1 MKFVEMI
8 DVVGFIFSILVE
20 VRSIVREKLERNRSL
35 SDKIDDCLMRAIE
48 RWNAPEELKQ
58 SVRIEPI
65 QYKSRLKE
73 YLQHPEKGI
82 HPLEKELLRLWA
94 ESIISDA
101 DCSAFVLSL
110 KEDLIQT
117 TQQEGF
123 QKVLSELEELNAVQ
137 KDTYRIIEELW
148 SRGGKSVIQLW
159 DELSIFDND
168 RNLPYSIITSG
179 RGCVADEIKCACS
192 RAELVVL
199 EAQSRL
205 EAKAFTAAVILENEI
220 SFDNVIVVDSEDLY
234 HQLVND
240 KNRKIIITSISMN
253 HQLAIARGH
262 SVVYC
267 IGSQDIYT
275 NAHFILPEISRDGFI
290 TALETSGLGYKKAR
304 QLALDSAKDIN
315 MLWRLLGINPSP
327 PVWENKETITKFI
340 PIMFVGRWDEMC
352 DDDRQLI
359 QEMTGYKSYDTFRRE
374 FNNFLY
380 VDESP
385 IKRIETVFAIKSP
398 YALFKRYYKYV
409 TDADIKQ
416 FLDFVDIVLEDVD
429 PDAIAKME
437 SQQLQY
443 WREKRMF
450 SSNLKRGVIEGV
462 TLISIMQEYLHQ
474 DNTIKRWIN
483 EKFKSFDLQKYLS
496 HRHNLIWMAEAA
508 PRAFLQFIEND
519 IANGSLILNEL
530 FIIRKEELSL
540 TGTAIYYAELLRCL
554 ECIAWHE
561 DYLPQVTRLLLHMCE
576 YPNDSNWV
584 NRPSNSLKNIYRF
597 VLPGTLASVSK
608 RISILKGLQQSYPE
622 AVHSL
627 CFDWLKGLHDTV
639 WGNTAYFRWRWL
651 AQKPENP
658 THALLY
664 PEDTILRE
672 IYDMMMVDFPW
683 TEMKVVDLLDL
694 SMHKYMN
701 SLRADIITALRI
713 HIDKIKGNDTICD
726 ELRQEIFRH
735 MEYPDTCWA
744 LGNDELQLYKDLL
757 RDLTLQDIV
766 NANKH
771 YFKSIFMYNP
781 EVGLSHLS
789 DNQFE
794 RGVQLQVEIEERII
808 QERGL
813 DGIWELVSV
822 AKSVEAVANGFTGL
836 TGDEYYKLVYTK
848 YCDGELCVDFV
859 KRYYSN
865 LYNKYGS
872 EAYMNYLADLQEI
885 NTDKIAVFLYAP
897 TYRREFA
904 DVVERQLEIVSME
917 YWKNVQVLEFED
929 DDVLRITDKLLY
941 YKRYWDLLHFIT
953 KKDVLNYI
961 DNSTKGNIL
970 YSMFQSEEGVLTL
983 IREGYLVAK
992 ILSSVDVTSDE
1003 DLELKVLQ
1011 IEFYL
1016 YEHLE
1021 HYLKREHNHFQEAIN
1036 TKPEMLMEIVCAIY
1050 KSDCD
1055 NEVPVSEEDKSF
1067 QQFKAHIAY
1076 KFWDKYHDIP
1086 CTNLDG
1092 EIDETLLR
1100 NYLKRIQELSRECN
1114 REKVLPLVL
1123 GKIFSNFQE
1132 GDDYPNELLCSLVE
1146 EYANDEIDSVI
1157 RCAIHNRRSFST
1169 RSPFDG
1175 GGVERS
1181 HIATLQKYRDN
1192 AIVRSPRFVKILD
1205 DAIKGFEYDA
1215 RRNDFEGKM
1224 NNFDF

>member
-1 MKFVEMI
+1 MLEVI
-8 DVVGFIFSILVE
+8 SFIVSMLLDLVPA
-20 VRSIVREKLERNRSL
+20 IKEKVERNKSL
-35 SDKIDDCLMRAIE
+35 SEKIDDCLMRAIE

-82 HPLEKELLRLWA
+82 HPKDKELLKLWTDV
-94 ESIISDA
+94 ILSDG
-101 DCSAFVLSL
+101 DCSAFVLSF
-110 KEDLIQT
+110 KEDLIQA
-117 TQQEGF
+117 TQTEGF
-123 QKVLSELEELNAVQ
+123 KNVLSGLFELKVLQEDIKRNVDKLC
-137 KDTYRIIEELW
+137 Y
-148 SRGGKSVIQLW
+148 RGGKSITQLW
-159 DELSIFDND
+159 NEVSVFDND

-179 RGCVADEIKCACS
+179 RGCVVDEIKCACS
-192 RAELVVL
+192 RAELVVV

-240 KNRKIIITSISMN
+240 KNRKIIITSISIN

-267 IGSQDIYT
+267 IGPQDNYT
-275 NAHFILPEISRDGFI
+275 TAHFILPEISRDGFI
-290 TALETSGLGYKKAR
+290 TALETSGMGYKKAR

-315 MLWRLLGINPSP
+315 MLWRLLDIKPMSPSWETNESIN
-327 PVWENKETITKFI
+327 KFI
-340 PIMFVGRWDEMC
+340 PIMLVGRWDEMC
-352 DDDRQLI
+352 DGDKQI
-359 QEMTGYKSYDTFRRE
+359 VAEIAGYESYDRFRKE
-374 FNNFLY
+374 LNNY
-380 VDESP
+380 IYADESP
-385 IKRIETVFAIKSP
+385 IKRIESVFAIKSS
-398 YALFKRYYKYV
+398 YAIFKRYFKYV
-409 TDADIKQ
+409 TIADIKR
-416 FLDFVDIVLEDVD
+416 FLTFVDIVLDDVD
-429 PDAIAKME
+429 PDAVAKMDSME
-437 SQQLQY
+437 LKF
-443 WREKRMF
+443 WRDKRVF
-450 SSNLKRGVIEGV
+450 STNLRRGVIEGL
-462 TLISIMQEYLHQ
+462 TLISIMQENLQ
-474 DNTIKRWIN
+474 QENIIDKWIE
-483 EKFKSFDLQKYLS
+483 EKFKSFDIQKLLS
-496 HRHNLIWMAEAA
+496 HRNNLLWMAETS
-508 PRAFLQFIEND
+508 PRAFLHFIEND
-519 IANGSLILNEL
+519 IKQGSPILNEL
-530 FIIRKEELSL
+530 FIIRPDYFGLNSTK
-540 TGTAIYYAELLRCL
+540 IYYAELLRCL
-554 ECIAWHE
+554 ECIAWKE
-561 DYLPQVTRLLLHMCE
+561 DYLPQVTGLLLYMGN
-576 YPNDSNWV
+576 YPNESNWQ

-597 VLPGTLASVSK
+597 VLPGTLVPMSK
-608 RISILKGLQQSYPE
+608 RISILKGLRHLYPE

-627 CFDWLKGLHDTV
+627 CFDWIKGLNDTILDP
-639 WGNTAYFRWRWL
+639 TSYFRWRWL
-651 AQKPENP
+651 AQKPEKP
-658 THALLY
+658 RTTKRY
-664 PEDTILRE
+664 PDYKLLRE
-672 IYDMMMVDFPW
+672 MYELMMVDFTW
-683 TEMKVVDLLDL
+683 SEMEVVELLKV
-694 SMHKYMN
+694 SMCEYMH
-701 SLRADIITALRI
+701 SLREEIMSMMHT

-735 MEYPDTCWA
+735 MEYPDTSWA

-789 DNQFE
+789 ENQFE
-794 RGVQLQVEIEERII
+794 RGVQLQVEIEGRII

-822 AKSVEAVANGFTGL
+822 AKSVEAIANGFTGL
-836 TGDEYYKLVYTK
+836 TGDEYYKLVYSK

-859 KRYYSN
+859 KRYYFN

-872 EAYMNYLADLQEI
+872 EAYMNYLADLQGI
-885 NTDKIAVFLYAP
+885 NIDKIAVVLYAP

-992 ILSSVDVTSDE
+992 ILSNVDVTSDE

-1055 NEVPVSEEDKSF
+1055 NEVPVSEEDQSF

-1076 KFWDKYHDIP
+1076 KFWDKYHDLP
-1086 CTNLDG
+1086 CTNLEG
-1092 EIDETLLR
+1092 ETDEILLR

-1157 RCAIHNRRSFST
+1157 GCAIHNRRSFST

-1175 GGVERS
+1175 GGIERN

-1192 AIVRSPRFVKILD
+1192 AIMRSPRFVKILD

>member
-1 MKFVEMI
+1 MKFIEMI

-20 VRSIVREKLERNRSL
+20 IRSLVREKLERNKSL

-73 YLQHPEKGI
+73 YLLHPEVGI

-123 QKVLSELEELNAVQ
+123 QRVLSELQELNTIQ
-137 KDTYRIIEELW
+137 KDTNRRIEELW
-148 SRGGKSVIQLW
+148 IRGGKSIIQLW

-168 RNLPYSIITSG
+168 RKLPYSIITSG

-192 RAELVVL
+192 RAELVVI

-220 SFDNVIVVDSEDLY
+220 SFDNVIIVDSEDLY

-240 KNRKIIITSISMN
+240 KNRKIIITSISIN
-253 HQLAIARGH
+253 HQLAVVKGH
-262 SVVYC
+262 TVVYC
-267 IGSQDIYT
+267 IGPQDNYT
-275 NAHFILPEISRDGFI
+275 TAHFILPEISRDGFI

-327 PVWENKETITKFI
+327 PAWENNETITRFI
-340 PIMFVGRWDEMC
+340 PIMLVGRWDEMC

-380 VDESP
+380 VDEAP
-385 IKRIETVFAIKSP
+385 IKPIETVFAIKSP

-416 FLDFVDIVLEDVD
+416 FLEFVDVVLEDVD

-437 SQQLQY
+437 SRQLQF
-443 WREKRMF
+443 WHEKRIF
-450 SSNLKRGVIEGV
+450 SSNLRRGVIEGV
-462 TLISIMQEYLHQ
+462 TLISIMQEYLHR
-474 DNTIKRWIN
+474 DNTIDKWIN

-496 HRHNLIWMAEAA
+496 HRHNLMWMAEAA

-530 FIIRKEELSL
+530 FIIRKEQLSL
-540 TGTAIYYAELLRCL
+540 TGTTIYYAELLRCL
-554 ECIAWHE
+554 ECIAWNE
-561 DYLPQVTRLLLHMCE
+561 DYLPQVTRLLLHMCG

-597 VLPGTLASVSK
+597 VLPGTLASISK
-608 RISILKGLQQSYPE
+608 RISILKGLQPSYPE
-622 AVHSL
+622 AVHSV

-639 WGNTAYFRWRWL
+639 WDSTVYFRWRWL

-658 THALLY
+658 THASLY
-664 PEDTILRE
+664 PEEAILRE
-672 IYDMMMVDFPW
+672 IYDMMMADFPW
-683 TEMKVVDLLDL
+683 TEKNVVDLLNL
-694 SMHKYMN
+694 SMHKYMD

-744 LGNDELQLYKDLL
+744 LSNDELQLYKDLL
-757 RDLTLQDIV
+757 YDLTLQDIV

-794 RGVQLQVEIEERII
+794 RGVQLQVEIEGRII

-836 TGDEYYKLVYTK
+836 TGDEYYKLVYSK

-872 EAYMNYLADLQEI
+872 EAYLNYLTDLLEI
-885 NTDKIAVFLYAP
+885 NIDKIAVVLYAP

-941 YKRYWDLLHFIT
+941 YKRYWDLLHFMA
-953 KKDVLNYI
+953 KKDVLTCL
-961 DNSTKGNIL
+961 DSSTKGNIL
-970 YSMFQSEEGVLTL
+970 YTMFQSEEGIL
-983 IREGYLVAK
+983 ILAREGYCVAK
-992 ILSSVDVTSDE
+992 ILNTIDVTRNE
-1003 DLELKVLQ
+1003 DLELKVVQ

-1021 HYLKREHNHFQEAIN
+1021 HDLKKEHNHFQKAIN
-1036 TKPEMLMEIVCAIY
+1036 SKPEMLMEIVCAMY
-1050 KSDCD
+1050 KADYD
-1055 NEVPVSEEDKSF
+1055 NEDSISEEDKSYR
-1067 QQFKAHIAY
+1067 QFKAHIAY
-1076 KFWDKYHDIP
+1076 RFWEKYHDVP

-1092 EIDETLLR
+1092 EIDEALLR
-1100 NYLKRIQELSRECN
+1100 NYLQRLQKLSSECHREQ
-1114 REKVLPLVL
+1114 VLPLVL

-1192 AIVRSPRFVKILD
+1192 AIMRSPRFVKILD
-1205 DAIKGFEYDA
+1205 DAIKGFEYAA

>member
-1 MKFVEMI
+1 MLEVI
-8 DVVGFIFSILVE
+8 SFIVSMLSDLVPA
-20 VRSIVREKLERNRSL
+20 IKEKVERNKSL
-35 SDKIDDCLMRAIE
+35 SEKIDDCLMRAID
-48 RWNAPEELKQ
+48 RWDVTEDLKRSTRLQ
-58 SVRIEPI
+58 PI
-65 QYKSRLKE
+65 RYKILLKN
-73 YLQHPEKGI
+73 YIQHPEKGI
-82 HPLEKELLRLWA
+82 HPKDKELLKLWTDV
-94 ESIISDA
+94 ILSDG
-101 DCSAFVLSL
+101 DCSAFVLSF
-110 KEDLIQT
+110 KEDLIQA
-117 TQQEGF
+117 TQTEGF
-123 QKVLSELEELNAVQ
+123 KNVLSGLFELKVLQEDIKRNVDKLC
-137 KDTYRIIEELW
+137 Y
-148 SRGGKSVIQLW
+148 RGGKSITQLW
-159 DELSIFDND
+159 NEVSVFDHGKK
-168 RNLPYSIITSG
+168 LPYSIITSG
-179 RGCVADEIKCACS
+179 REQIAEEITKACHTADF
-192 RAELVVL
+192 VVF
-199 EAQSRL
+199 EAQSHL
-205 EAKAFTAAVILENEI
+205 EAKAFAAAVILKNNI
-220 SFDNVIVVDSEDLY
+220 STDNVIVVENEDLY
-234 HQLVND
+234 AQLTND
-240 KNRKIIITSISMN
+240 DSRKIIITSIPAN
-253 HQLAIARGH
+253 HQLAVASGH
-262 SVVYC
+262 SVIYC
-267 IGSQDIYT
+267 IGPQDNY
-275 NAHFILPEISRDGFI
+275 AEVCLVLPEINRDGFI
-290 TALETSGLGYKKAR
+290 SALETSGLNTEKAR
-304 QLALDSAKDIN
+304 QFAIDSAKDIN
-315 MLWRLLGINPSP
+315 MLWRLLDIKPMSPSWETNESIN
-327 PVWENKETITKFI
+327 KFI
-340 PIMFVGRWDEMC
+340 PIMLVGRWDEMC
-352 DDDRQLI
+352 DGDKQI
-359 QEMTGYKSYDTFRRE
+359 VAEIAGYESYDRFRKE
-374 FNNFLY
+374 LNNY
-380 VDESP
+380 IYADESP
-385 IKRIETVFAIKSP
+385 IKRIESVFAIKSS
-398 YALFKRYYKYV
+398 YAIFKRYFKYV
-409 TDADIKQ
+409 TIADIKR
-416 FLDFVDIVLEDVD
+416 FLTFVDIVLDDVD
-429 PDAIAKME
+429 PDAVAKMDSME
-437 SQQLQY
+437 LKF
-443 WREKRMF
+443 WRDKRVF
-450 SSNLKRGVIEGV
+450 STNLRRGVIEGL
-462 TLISIMQEYLHQ
+462 TLISIMQENLQ
-474 DNTIKRWIN
+474 QENFIDKWIE
-483 EKFKSFDLQKYLS
+483 EKFKSFDIQKLLS
-496 HRHNLIWMAEAA
+496 HRNNLLWMAETS
-508 PRAFLQFIEND
+508 PRAFLHFIEND
-519 IANGSLILNEL
+519 IKQGSPILNEL
-530 FIIRKEELSL
+530 FIIRPDHFGLN
-540 TGTAIYYAELLRCL
+540 GTKIYYAELLRCL
-554 ECIAWHE
+554 ECIAWNE
-561 DYLPQVTRLLLHMCE
+561 DYLPKVTRLLLHMCG

-597 VLPGTLASVSK
+597 VLPGTLASISK
-608 RISILKGLQQSYPE
+608 RISILKGLQPSYPE
-622 AVHSL
+622 AVHSV

-639 WGNTAYFRWRWL
+639 WDSTVYFRWRWL

-658 THALLY
+658 SHASLY
-664 PEDTILRE
+664 PEEAILRE
-672 IYDMMMVDFPW
+672 IYDMMMADFPW
-683 TEMKVVDLLDL
+683 TEKNVVELLNL
-694 SMHKYMN
+694 SMHKYMD

-713 HIDKIKGNDTICD
+713 HIDKIKGDDTICD
-726 ELRQEIFRH
+726 ELRDEIFRH

-836 TGDEYYKLVYTK
+836 TGDEYYKLVYSK

-872 EAYMNYLADLQEI
+872 EAYMNYLTDLLEI
-885 NTDKIAVFLYAP
+885 NIDKIAVVLYAP

-904 DVVERQLEIVSME
+904 DVVERQLEIASME

-941 YKRYWDLLHFIT
+941 YKRYWDLLHFIA

-970 YSMFQSEEGVLTL
+970 YSMFQSEEGILTL
-983 IREGYLVAK
+983 VREGYQVAK
-992 ILSSVDVTSDE
+992 ILSAIDVTNND
-1003 DLELKVLQ
+1003 DLELKVEQ
-1011 IEFYL
+1011 VEFYL

-1021 HYLKREHNHFQEAIN
+1021 HYLKKEHNHFQKAIN
-1036 TKPEMLMEIVCAIY
+1036 SKPEMLMEIVCAIY

-1055 NEVPVSEEDKSF
+1055 NEVPVPEEDKSF

-1076 KFWDKYHDIP
+1076 KFWDKYHDLP

-1092 EIDETLLR
+1092 EIDETLFR

-1157 RCAIHNRRSFST
+1157 GCAIHNRRSFSS

-1175 GGVERS
+1175 GGIERN

-1192 AIVRSPRFVKILD
+1192 AIMHSPRFVKILD
-1205 DAIKGFEYDA
+1205 DAIKGFEYAA